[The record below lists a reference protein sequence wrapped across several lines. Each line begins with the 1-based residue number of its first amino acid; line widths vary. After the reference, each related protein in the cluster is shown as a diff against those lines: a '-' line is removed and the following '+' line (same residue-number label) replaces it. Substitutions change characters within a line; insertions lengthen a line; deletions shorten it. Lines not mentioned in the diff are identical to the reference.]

1 MATDLSSYDQ
11 WQWQSAVS
19 KLKPRDTHL
28 DFHDRERMHTE
39 RHKAGRHGGNVQET
53 PAWVMSDSE
62 VRRVICFRI
71 SELARSPVP
80 QTLAEIQTCEKKIR
94 RIYTRVKSANA
105 VGVARAKR
113 VGGYAALYAAM
124 LYRTFRLCED
134 SVTVARSLG
143 MTPVAVRQSLYRLK
157 LAHARMV
164 ANPEHPGHLWRLRE
178 GRVRRSPTRRD
189 PVPFSR
195 HPAKYKKKFDFALVL
210 ESTESGVETHFVARR
225 LGAVAPQD
233 ALEVPASR

>member
-1 MATDLSSYDQ
+1 MATQPRFDLYQ
-11 WQWQSAVS
+11 FQSAVS

-28 DFHDRERMHTE
+28 DFHDRDRMHTVRRE
-39 RHKAGRHGGNVQET
+39 AGRAGGNVKET
-53 PAWVMSDSE
+53 PEWALSDAE

-71 SELARSPVP
+71 SELARTPVP
-80 QTLAEIQTCEKKIR
+80 QTLVEIQKCEKKIR

-105 VGVARAKR
+105 VGVARAKK

-124 LYRTFRLCED
+124 LYRTFRLCQD

-164 ANPEHPGHLWRLRE
+164 ANPECPGHLWRLRT

-210 ESTESGVETHFVARR
+210 ESTENGVKTHFAARR
-225 LGAVAPQD
+225 LGAVAPSD
-233 ALEVPASR
+233 ALEVPACR